1 MALGI
6 NTQSGGD
13 FLPVVK
19 YDARAG
25 RWSRVDRSINSFTGQ
40 WESRPEDITQV
51 FGAVFDFASIQ
62 TGWIDYTTPS
72 FVLAPLG
79 KDHPAKPGEK
89 FKEGFRL
96 PVKLAKAAG
105 GDVREFSSTA
115 KAVVGAV
122 SELHDAYLEGEKGN
136 AGMLPVVAMTGVR
149 AIVTKTPQG
158 STTNYSPILRIER
171 WVNRPP
177 DLPLDPDAKVGAS
190 MPKTQPPSTS
200 SAAVPP
206 PQQHQTPTPQQ
217 QLPQQAGAD
226 NANDFG

>member
-25 RWSRVDRSINSFTGQ
+25 RWARVDRSNSSGQ
-40 WESRPEDITQV
+40 WESKPVDITEV

-62 TGWIDYTTPS
+62 VGWIDYMVPS
-72 FVLAPLG
+72 FLLAPLG
-79 KDHPAKPGEK
+79 KDRPSQPNDKY
-89 FKEGFRL
+89 KEGFRL

-105 GDVREFSSTA
+105 GDVREFSSVA
-115 KAVVGAV
+115 KSVVSVV
-122 SELHDAYLEGEKGN
+122 SELHDEYLTGEALN
-136 AGMLPVVAMTGVR
+136 PGMLPVVAMTGVR
-149 AIVTKTPQG
+149 AVVTKTQAG

-171 WVNRPP
+171 WVNRPA
-177 DLPLDPDAKVGAS
+177 DLPLDPGSTVGFS

-200 SAAVPP
+200 SAAAAPP
-206 PQQHQTPTPQQ
+206 RQQQLPLPQQ
-217 QLPQQAGAD
+217 QLPQHSAD
-226 NANDFG
+226 ADDFG